1 LCASVMRVAL
11 ISRHDGSFFTFGPDV
26 VADIVRAVEVIEGG
40 NREQEVRIESVRG
53 RSIKTRFS

>member
-1 LCASVMRVAL
+1 MRVAL